1 MQYRLVSTRS
11 TSVTICNRQHKI
23 HIHIKRIIRNLK
35 AKLLG
40 LCAHELKSQN
50 FGCAFANKRRMITK
64 KNKVFFLM
72 FSAHTLCRTLKLT
85 TNIIILFMTDII
97 LFWKLIGENLEL
109 DSMKLQS
116 AAISLICSLVE
127 NIKPVTAQAYGQILG
142 NSDFLG
148 SKRKFG

>member
-1 MQYRLVSTRS
+1 
-11 TSVTICNRQHKI
+11 
-23 HIHIKRIIRNLK
+23 
-35 AKLLG
+35 
-40 LCAHELKSQN
+40 
-50 FGCAFANKRRMITK
+50 
-64 KNKVFFLM
+64 M

-127 NIKPVTAQAYGQILG
+127 NIKPVTA
-142 NSDFLG
+142 
-148 SKRKFG
+148 